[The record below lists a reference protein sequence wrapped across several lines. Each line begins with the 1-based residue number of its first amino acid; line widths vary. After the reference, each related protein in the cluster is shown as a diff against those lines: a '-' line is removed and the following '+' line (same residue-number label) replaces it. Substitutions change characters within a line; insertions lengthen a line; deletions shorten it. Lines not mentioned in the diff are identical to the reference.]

1 MASAASNTGKKMTW
15 KRVVLF
21 NVVLIAISC
30 GFAAGVGEVAIR
42 MVAPQ
47 QLIVIRPDLWQ
58 PADTVGYLR
67 RPNVNASVNVGEG
80 SVKLITDQDGFRIGA
95 QGRRS
100 GIPVLLLGDSFMEA
114 LQVEHENSLA
124 GLLEAALSSGE
135 KTVAVRNAG
144 VSGFAPSQ
152 YLVRAKTLLPR
163 EDYRLVVTAVYVG
176 NDAQQQRLDYVPPRQ
191 QAERHHF
198 RLPKAISRKEIVDAG
213 LRPVND
219 ALEGKSH
226 LFILLRNQLGTL
238 RMKAGVSPLY
248 FPQEFRKSEATSQRW
263 ALTADICREIS
274 EEAAKHGA
282 KALFVLIPAD
292 FQVDEQK
299 FSAYVTGF
307 GIDTATV
314 DLDQP
319 SRLLAQE
326 LGSRGLNVVDPLP
339 RFRELYKSGKHLYG
353 TVDQH
358 LSAEGHKALAE
369 SVAPAAAQLLT
380 QN

>member
-1 MASAASNTGKKMTW
+1 MASPTEKQRMNW
-15 KRVVLF
+15 KRVVIF
-21 NVVLIAISC
+21 NLVLIAISC
-30 GFAAGVGEVAIR
+30 GFAAGVGELAVRI
-42 MVAPQ
+42 VAPQ
-47 QLIVIRPDLWQ
+47 QLIQLRPDLWQ

-67 RPNVNASVNVGEG
+67 RPNLNATVNVGEG
-80 SVKLITDQDGFRIGA
+80 AVHLITDQDGFRVGTG
-95 QGRRS
+95 GRKN
-100 GIPVLLLGDSFMEA
+100 GLPVLLLGDSFMEA
-114 LQVEHENSLA
+114 LQVEHEQSLA
-124 GLLEAALSSGE
+124 GLLETALADQ
-135 KTVAVRNAG
+135 KRTTVAVRNAG
-144 VSGFAPSQ
+144 ISGFAPAQ
-152 YLVRAKTLLPR
+152 YLARAKTLLPG
-163 EDYRLVVTAVYVG
+163 EDYRLVVTAIYVG
-176 NDAQQQRLDYVPPRQ
+176 NDAQKMRVDYVPPRAQ
-191 QAERHHF
+191 TARNEF
-198 RLPKAISRKEIVDAG
+198 RLRKALTRKELVDSG
-213 LRPVND
+213 LRPIND
-219 ALEGKSH
+219 ALEGRSH

-238 RMKAGVSPLY
+238 RMKTGVSPLY

-292 FQVDEQK
+292 FQVDEVK
-299 FSAYVTGF
+299 FNAYVTGF

-319 SRLLAQE
+319 TRLLAQE

-339 RFRELYKSGKHLYG
+339 QFRALYKSGKRLYG

-358 LSAEGHKALAE
+358 LSAEGHKALVE